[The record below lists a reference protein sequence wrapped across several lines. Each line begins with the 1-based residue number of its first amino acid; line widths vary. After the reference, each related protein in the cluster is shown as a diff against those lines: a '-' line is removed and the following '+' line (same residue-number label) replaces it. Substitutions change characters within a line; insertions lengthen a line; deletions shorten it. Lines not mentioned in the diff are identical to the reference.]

1 MVIHNKTINDHENHD
16 VITLSISKRCQNLA
30 TSHMKGFDVKE
41 EVQGIYA
48 LIQTCDKA
56 YVLLISVQIVSVN

>member
-1 MVIHNKTINDHENHD
+1 MVIHNKTIYDHENHD

-30 TSHMKGFDVKE
+30 TSHMKEFNVKE

-56 YVLLISVQIVSVN
+56 YVLLINVQIVSVN